1 MEDVWATLD
10 ENIQA
15 TAHEV
20 TQKAETKKTSKVSN
34 DSNSLLNTKSA
45 SVEPLENDSNKF
57 QAREIGTSPPP
68 QSISTQVG
76 FIMKYHI
83 LGTLNLSM

>member
-15 TAHEV
+15 TVNEV
-20 TQKAETKKTSKVSN
+20 TRKAEFKQTPKDSAACGSM
-34 DSNSLLNTKSA
+34 SNSKSA
-45 SVEPLENDSNKF
+45 SVEPQENDSRKF

-76 FIMKYHI
+76 YE
-83 LGTLNLSM
+83 